1 MAGKKGWV
9 APTPAVR
16 PSRAILKPNAAKIAA
31 TLTKAARQAGGGI
44 PGMSQALIVSGQ
56 ARPPSFAWGSSIFM
70 GLHAHITACL
80 EHGHAY
86 LGHATREIMMAA
98 NLNTGFT
105 AKQRADIV
113 AGLNKVLADS
123 YALYLKTHGYHWN
136 VRGANFAALHVLLEG
151 QYTEQWT
158 ALDAIAERIRALGE
172 LAPMGYAAFGNLSSI
187 KDGDAEKEWDGMFK
201 ELLSDNETVIA
212 TLRDAFEAADE
223 AGDEAT

>member
-1 MAGKKGWV
+1 MA
-9 APTPAVR
+9 
-16 PSRAILKPNAAKIAA
+16 S
-31 TLTKAARQAGGGI
+31 
-44 PGMSQALIVSGQ
+44 
-56 ARPPSFAWGSSIFM
+56 
-70 GLHAHITACL
+70 
-80 EHGHAY
+80 
-86 LGHATREIMMAA
+86 

-136 VRGANFAALHVLLEG
+136 VRGPNFQALHVLLEG

-187 KDGDAEKEWDGMFK
+187 KDGNPENEWEAMLS
-201 ELLSDNETVIA
+201 ELKADNETVIR
-212 TLRDAFEAADE
+212 TLRDASPVADD
-223 AGDEAT
+223 AGDEATADLLTQRLQAHEKHAWMIRSTLGSK